1 MFSNKTIVK
10 LVSTG
15 GLILFASLAAA
26 QTYTSVPVKYEDGWW
41 LEFKDD
47 SRLSFKKNQG
57 KLVLEWKGPKHP
69 WLFTKSQ
76 SVRADNFAAL
86 KTTTFDGYSK
96 KKYVS
101 ILKSWQKRK
110 AIHDENE
117 ASRYA
122 KDKSEY
128 EEELEDAK
136 DKHEEDFLQWEK
148 DIEEYP
154 KKLSDWKKEKELF
167 YLDAMAEYNEKKAEF
182 DDCSFL
188 CGDEPRIPIEA
199 SYTEPKPKQKQKLK
213 PELKKPPAPAKPR
226 SFKEM
231 KPNINRDPAYQAAAL
246 ALRLSVKGCPSENF
260 RLETSPGKIHFVSS
274 RAEDIKGAS
283 PWSESAGLIRCSVLT
298 KTGRVLMKL
307 DIDKKRLVALS
318 LDAPKG
324 DLRLKRV
331 SSPALRK
338 FEKEFAKR
346 DMYLKKLDFRKERVE
361 ASYRNAAA
369 RTTIDI
375 VFEMSGKKKNFHKVS
390 STLPVYLYDTL
401 EKNVDRLVTRVNL
414 FQVRK
419 LGDKKM
425 LQLRRLYKHKAKG
438 NPKKWMTLAN
448 ITHVNVKGDINNLIK
463 LQTRTGGSVEK
474 LNIGSG
480 GFVTDFS
487 ALLYLAAW
495 HTVQKTQSLP
505 LTYFDDTRVFVM
517 ELNRLKQTRHHF
529 QGRQLAALDW
539 EVKNSDGGSFMH
551 LRVGLEDQIV
561 YKIEIPERKQIFDLR
576 SIGTQ
581 RIRKNQAWA
590 EQFQKKHQLIPVSG
604 F

>member
-1 MFSNKTIVK
+1 MFSNKTIVN

-41 LEFKDD
+41 LEFKDN

-57 KLVLEWKGPKHP
+57 KLVLQWKGAEHP
-69 WLFTKSQ
+69 WLSIKSQ

-86 KTTTFDGYSK
+86 KTTTFDRYSK
-96 KKYVS
+96 EKYAP

-122 KDKSEY
+122 KDKLEY
-128 EEELEDAK
+128 KDAK
-136 DKHEEDFLQWEK
+136 DKHEEDLLEWEK
-148 DIEEYP
+148 EKTHFDKEAKKNYHDEVDEY
-154 KKLSDWKKEKELF
+154 
-167 YLDAMAEYNEKKAEF
+167 EKKRVKYRKEQE
-182 DDCSFL
+182 DDCKII
-188 CGDEPRIPIEA
+188 CTDKPVM
-199 SYTEPKPKQKQKLK
+199 PKQAIYKEAK
-213 PELKKPPAPAKPR
+213 PEKPPAPDKPS
-226 SFKEM
+226 SFNEIEM
-231 KPNINRDPAYQAAAL
+231 KPKKNSDPAYQVAAL
-246 ALRLSVKGCPSENF
+246 ALRLSVTGCPSGNF

-274 RAEDIKGAS
+274 RSEEIRGGS
-283 PWSESAGLIRCSVLT
+283 PWSESAGLIRCSVSS
-298 KTGRVLMKL
+298 KSGRVLLMKL
-307 DIDKKRLVALS
+307 SIDQKRLVALS
-318 LDAPKG
+318 LYAPKA

-331 SSPALRK
+331 SSPVLRK
-338 FEKEFAKR
+338 FEKEYAKR

-361 ASYRNAAA
+361 ASYWNAAA

-375 VFEMSGKKKNFHKVS
+375 VFEMTGKKKNIQKVS
-390 STLPVYLYDTL
+390 STLPVYLYDTM
-401 EKNVDRLVTRVNL
+401 EKNLDRLVTRVNL

-438 NPKKWMTLAN
+438 DPKKWMALAK
-448 ITHVNVKGDINNLIK
+448 ITHVNVNGNINNLIK
-463 LQTRTGGSVEK
+463 LQTRTGASVEK
-474 LNIGSG
+474 LDIGSG

-495 HTVQKTQSLP
+495 HTKQKTQSLP

-517 ELNRLKQTRHHF
+517 ELNRLKKTSHHF
-529 QGRQLAALDW
+529 QGRQLATLDW
-539 EVKNSDGGSFMH
+539 EVKNSDGGSFMR
-551 LRVGLEDQIV
+551 LRVGLQDQIV

-576 SIGTQ
+576 GIGTQ

-590 EQFQKKHQLIPVSG
+590 EQSQKKHQLIPVSG

>member
-10 LVSTG
+10 LLCTG

-26 QTYTSVPVKYEDGWW
+26 QTYTSVPVKYEDGWR

-47 SRLSFKKNQG
+47 SRLNFKKTQG
-57 KLVLEWKGPKHP
+57 KLVLQWKGAKHP
-69 WLFTKSQ
+69 WLSIKSQ

-86 KTTTFDGYSK
+86 KTTTFDSYSK
-96 KKYVS
+96 EKYAP
-101 ILKSWQKRK
+101 ILKIWQKDK
-110 AIHDENE
+110 TIHDENE
-117 ASRYA
+117 ASRYS
-122 KDKSEY
+122 KDKSAY
-128 EEELEDAK
+128 EEELEDANK
-136 DKHEEDFLQWEK
+136 ELEEDLVAWSK
-148 DIEEYP
+148 G
-154 KKLSDWKKEKELF
+154 K
-167 YLDAMAEYNEKKAEF
+167 NEF
-182 DDCSFL
+182 DAEEMEKYKNEFAAYEEDKREFDKAKEEECEDWTFKSCPDKPESPNRASFN
-188 CGDEPRIPIEA
+188 D
-199 SYTEPKPKQKQKLK
+199 PKPK
-213 PELKKPPAPAKPR
+213 LKKPPAPAKPR
-226 SFKEM
+226 SFKE
-231 KPNINRDPAYQAAAL
+231 KPKINSDPAYQVMAL
-246 ALRLSVKGCPSENF
+246 ALRLSVTGCPSGNF

-274 RAEDIKGAS
+274 RAEDVKGAS
-283 PWSESAGLIRCSVLT
+283 TWSESAGLIRCSVSS

-307 DIDKKRLVALS
+307 SIDQKRLVALS
-318 LDAPKG
+318 FDAPKG

-361 ASYRNAAA
+361 ASYWNAAA

-495 HTVQKTQSLP
+495 HTKQKTQSLP

-529 QGRQLAALDW
+529 QGRQLATLDW
-539 EVKNSDGGSFMH
+539 EVKNSDGGSFMR
-551 LRVGLEDQIV
+551 LQVGLEDQIV

-581 RIRKNQAWA
+581 RIQKNQAWA
-590 EQFQKKHQLIPVSG
+590 EQFQKNHQLVPVSG

>member
-15 GLILFASLAAA
+15 GLILFTSLAAA
-26 QTYTSVPVKYEDGWW
+26 QTYTSVPVKYEDGWR

-47 SRLSFKKNQG
+47 SRLYFKKTQG
-57 KLVLEWKGPKHP
+57 KRVLQWKGAKHP
-69 WLFTKSQ
+69 WLSIKSQ
-76 SVRADNFAAL
+76 SVRADNFASL
-86 KTTTFDGYSK
+86 KTTTFDSYSK
-96 KKYVS
+96 EKYAP
-101 ILKSWQKRK
+101 ILKIWQKDK
-110 AIHDENE
+110 HIHDENE

-122 KDKSEY
+122 KDKSAY
-128 EEELEDAK
+128 EEKLEDAK
-136 DKHEEDFLQWEK
+136 NELEEDLVAWSKRKKEH
-148 DIEEYP
+148 DEEELGKYK
-154 KKLSDWKKEKELF
+154 KKLAEYEEDKREFEKAKKEECEDWMLKSCPDKPESPNR
-167 YLDAMAEYNEKKAEF
+167 A
-182 DDCSFL
+182 SFN
-188 CGDEPRIPIEA
+188 D
-199 SYTEPKPKQKQKLK
+199 PKPK
-213 PELKKPPAPAKPR
+213 LKKPPAPAKPR
-226 SFKEM
+226 SFKE
-231 KPNINRDPAYQAAAL
+231 KPKINSDPAYQVMAL
-246 ALRLSVKGCPSENF
+246 ALRLSVTGCPSGNF

-274 RAEDIKGAS
+274 RAEDIRGAS

-307 DIDKKRLVALS
+307 DIDQKRLVALS
-318 LDAPKG
+318 FDAPKV

-361 ASYRNAAA
+361 ASYWNAAA

-375 VFEMSGKKKNFHKVS
+375 VFEMSGKKKNIQKVS

-401 EKNVDRLVTRVNL
+401 EKNLDRLVTRVNL

-438 NPKKWMTLAN
+438 NPKKWMTLAK
-448 ITHVNVKGDINNLIK
+448 ITHVNVKGNINNLIK
-463 LQTRTGGSVEK
+463 LQTRTGASVKK
-474 LNIGSG
+474 LDIGSG

-495 HTVQKTQSLP
+495 HTKQKTQSLP

-529 QGRQLAALDW
+529 QGRQLATLDW
-539 EVKNSDGGSFMH
+539 EVKNSDGGSFMR
-551 LRVGLEDQIV
+551 LRVGLQDQIV

-581 RIRKNQAWA
+581 RIQKNQAWA

>member
-1 MFSNKTIVK
+1 MFSNKTIVN

-26 QTYTSVPVKYEDGWW
+26 QTYTSVPVKYEDGWR
-41 LEFKDD
+41 LEFKDN

-57 KLVLEWKGPKHP
+57 KLFLEWKGVKHP
-69 WLFTKSQ
+69 WLSIKSQ

-86 KTTTFDGYSK
+86 KTTTFDRYSK
-96 KKYVS
+96 EKYAP

-122 KDKSEY
+122 KDKLEY
-128 EEELEDAK
+128 KDAK
-136 DKHEEDFLQWEK
+136 DKHEEDLLEWEK
-148 DIEEYP
+148 EKTHFDKEAKKNYHDEVDEY
-154 KKLSDWKKEKELF
+154 
-167 YLDAMAEYNEKKAEF
+167 EKKRVKYRKEQE
-182 DDCSFL
+182 DDCTF
-188 CGDEPRIPIEA
+188 CMDRPVKPNQEIFG
-199 SYTEPKPKQKQKLK
+199 EPKPD
-213 PELKKPPAPAKPR
+213 KPPAPDKPS
-226 SFKEM
+226 SFNEIEM
-231 KPNINRDPAYQAAAL
+231 KPKKNSDPAYQVAAL
-246 ALRLSVKGCPSENF
+246 ALRLSVTGCPSGNF

-274 RAEDIKGAS
+274 RAEDIKGGS
-283 PWSESAGLIRCSVLT
+283 PWSESAGLIRCSVSS
-298 KTGRVLMKL
+298 KSGRVLMEL
-307 DIDKKRLVALS
+307 SIDQKRLVALS
-318 LDAPKG
+318 LYAPKA

-331 SSPALRK
+331 SSPVLRK
-338 FEKEFAKR
+338 FEKEYAKR

-361 ASYRNAAA
+361 ASYWNAAA

-375 VFEMSGKKKNFHKVS
+375 VFEMTGKKKNIQKVS
-390 STLPVYLYDTL
+390 STLPVYLYDTM
-401 EKNVDRLVTRVNL
+401 EKNLDRLVTRVNL

-438 NPKKWMTLAN
+438 DPKKWMALAK
-448 ITHVNVKGDINNLIK
+448 ITHVNVNGNINNLIK
-463 LQTRTGGSVEK
+463 LQTRTGASVEK
-474 LNIGSG
+474 LDIGSG

-495 HTVQKTQSLP
+495 HTKQKTQSLP

-517 ELNRLKQTRHHF
+517 ELNRLKKTSHHF
-529 QGRQLAALDW
+529 QGRQLATLDW
-539 EVKNSDGGSFMH
+539 EVKNSDGGSFMR
-551 LRVGLEDQIV
+551 LRVGLQDQIV

-576 SIGTQ
+576 GIGTQ

-590 EQFQKKHQLIPVSG
+590 EQSQKKHQLIPVSG

>member
-1 MFSNKTIVK
+1 MFSKKTIVK

-47 SRLSFKKNQG
+47 SRLYFKKTQG
-57 KLVLEWKGPKHP
+57 KLALQWKGTKHP
-69 WLFTKSQ
+69 WLSIKSQ
-76 SVRADNFAAL
+76 SVRADNFASL
-86 KTTTFDGYSK
+86 KTTTFDSYSK
-96 KKYVS
+96 EKYAP

-110 AIHDENE
+110 AIHDDDEK
-117 ASRYA
+117 SRYA
-122 KDKSEY
+122 KDKAAY

-136 DKHEEDFLQWEK
+136 NELEEYLVAWSKWKNEFVAEEMEKYKNKFAAYEEDK
-148 DIEEYP
+148 R
-154 KKLSDWKKEKELF
+154 
-167 YLDAMAEYNEKKAEF
+167 EF
-182 DDCSFL
+182 DKAKEEECEDWTFKSCPDKPKSPNRASFN
-188 CGDEPRIPIEA
+188 D
-199 SYTEPKPKQKQKLK
+199 PKPK
-213 PELKKPPAPAKPR
+213 LKKPPVPAKPR
-226 SFKEM
+226 SFKEKP
-231 KPNINRDPAYQAAAL
+231 KPNKDPAYQVTAL
-246 ALRLSVKGCPSENF
+246 ALRLSVTGCPSGNF

-283 PWSESAGLIRCSVLT
+283 PWSESAGLIRCSVSS

-307 DIDKKRLVALS
+307 SIDQKRLVALS
-318 LDAPKG
+318 LDEPKG

-331 SSPALRK
+331 SSPALRE

-361 ASYRNAAA
+361 ASYWNAAA

-375 VFEMSGKKKNFHKVS
+375 VFEMSGKKKNIHKVS
-390 STLPVYLYDTL
+390 TTLPVYLYDTL
-401 EKNVDRLVTRVNL
+401 EKNLDRLVTRVNL

-425 LQLRRLYKHKAKG
+425 LQLRKLYKHKAKG
-438 NPKKWMTLAN
+438 DPKKWMTLAK
-448 ITHVNVKGDINNLIK
+448 ITHVNVKGNINNLIK
-463 LQTRTGGSVEK
+463 LQTRTGASVEK
-474 LNIGSG
+474 LDIGSG

-495 HTVQKTQSLP
+495 HTKQKTQSLP

-517 ELNRLKQTRHHF
+517 ELNRLKKTRHHF
-529 QGRQLAALDW
+529 QERELATLDW
-539 EVKNSDGGSFMH
+539 EVKNSDGGSFMR
-551 LRVGLEDQIV
+551 LLVGLQDQIV

-590 EQFQKKHQLIPVSG
+590 KQFQKKHQLVPVSG

>member
-1 MFSNKTIVK
+1 MFSNKTIVN

-26 QTYTSVPVKYEDGWW
+26 QTYTSVPVKYEDGWR

-57 KLVLEWKGPKHP
+57 KLVLEWKGVKHP
-69 WLFTKSQ
+69 WLSIKSQ
-76 SVRADNFAAL
+76 SVRADNFAAQ
-86 KTTTFDGYSK
+86 KTTIFDDYSK
-96 KKYVS
+96 EKYVP

-122 KDKSEY
+122 KDKLEY
-128 EEELEDAK
+128 KDAK
-136 DKHEEDFLQWEK
+136 DKHEEDLLEWEK
-148 DIEEYP
+148 EKTHFDKEA
-154 KKLSDWKKEKELF
+154 KKNYHDER
-167 YLDAMAEYNEKKAEF
+167 AEYNKKAKEYNEEQEEGCIF
-182 DDCSFL
+182 CMDRPVKPNREIY
-188 CGDEPRIPIEA
+188 G
-199 SYTEPKPKQKQKLK
+199 EPKPD
-213 PELKKPPAPAKPR
+213 KPPAPAKPS
-226 SFKEM
+226 SFNEIEM
-231 KPNINRDPAYQAAAL
+231 KPKKNSDPAYQVAAL
-246 ALRLSVKGCPSENF
+246 ALRLSVTGCPSGNF

-274 RAEDIKGAS
+274 RAEDIKGGS
-283 PWSESAGLIRCSVLT
+283 PWSESAGLIRCSVSS
-298 KTGRVLMKL
+298 KSGRVLMKL
-307 DIDKKRLVALS
+307 SIDQKRLVALS
-318 LDAPKG
+318 LDAPKA

-331 SSPALRK
+331 SSPVLRK

-361 ASYRNAAA
+361 ASYWNAAA

-375 VFEMSGKKKNFHKVS
+375 VFEMTGKKKNIQKVS
-390 STLPVYLYDTL
+390 STLPVYLYDTM
-401 EKNVDRLVTRVNL
+401 EKNLDRLVTRVNL

-438 NPKKWMTLAN
+438 NPKKWMALAK
-448 ITHVNVKGDINNLIK
+448 ITHVNVKGNINNLIK
-463 LQTRTGGSVEK
+463 LQTRTGASVEK
-474 LNIGSG
+474 LDIGSG

-495 HTVQKTQSLP
+495 HTKQKTQSLP

-517 ELNRLKQTRHHF
+517 ELNRLKKTSHHF

-539 EVKNSDGGSFMH
+539 EVKNSDGGSFMR
-551 LRVGLEDQIV
+551 LRVGLQDQIV

-576 SIGTQ
+576 GIGTQ

-590 EQFQKKHQLIPVSG
+590 EQSQKKHQLIPVSG

>member
-26 QTYTSVPVKYEDGWW
+26 KTYTSVPVKYEDGWW

-57 KLVLEWKGPKHP
+57 KLALQWKGTKHP
-69 WLFTKSQ
+69 WLSIKSQ
-76 SVRADNFAAL
+76 SVRADNFASL
-86 KTTTFDGYSK
+86 KTTTFDSYSK
-96 KKYVS
+96 EKYAP
-101 ILKSWQKRK
+101 ILKDWQERK
-110 AIHDENE
+110 AKHDKNE

-122 KDKSEY
+122 KDQSAY

-136 DKHEEDFLQWEK
+136 DKHEEDIFQWEK
-148 DIEEYP
+148 DMEEYMVEEYP
-154 KKLSDWKKEKELF
+154 NAMTEYKK
-167 YLDAMAEYNEKKAEF
+167 KKAEF
-182 DDCSFL
+182 DDCKNL
-188 CGDEPRIPIEA
+188 CGDEPEIPTQKA
-199 SYTEPKPKQKQKLK
+199 KPK
-213 PELKKPPAPAKPR
+213 LKKPPVPAKPR
-226 SFKEM
+226 SFKE
-231 KPNINRDPAYQAAAL
+231 KPKINSDPAYQVTAL
-246 ALRLSVKGCPSENF
+246 ALRLSVTGCPSGNF

-283 PWSESAGLIRCSVLT
+283 PWSESAGLIRCSVSS

-307 DIDKKRLVALS
+307 SIDQKRLVALS
-318 LDAPKG
+318 LDAPKA

-361 ASYRNAAA
+361 ASYWNAAA

-375 VFEMSGKKKNFHKVS
+375 VFEMSGKKKNIQKVS
-390 STLPVYLYDTL
+390 TTLPVYLYDTL
-401 EKNVDRLVTRVNL
+401 EKNLDRLVTRVNL

-438 NPKKWMTLAN
+438 DPKKWMTLAK
-448 ITHVNVKGDINNLIK
+448 ITHVNVKGNINNLIK
-463 LQTRTGGSVEK
+463 LQTRTGASVEK
-474 LNIGSG
+474 LDIGSG

-495 HTVQKTQSLP
+495 HTKQKTQSLP

-529 QGRQLAALDW
+529 QGRQLATLDW
-539 EVKNSDGGSFMH
+539 EVKNSDGGSFMR
-551 LRVGLEDQIV
+551 LRVGLQDQIV

-576 SIGTQ
+576 SISTQ
-581 RIRKNQAWA
+581 SIQKNQAWA
-590 EQFQKKHQLIPVSG
+590 EQSQKKRELVPVSG

>member
-1 MFSNKTIVK
+1 MFSNKTIVN

-41 LEFKDD
+41 LEFKDN

-57 KLVLEWKGPKHP
+57 KLFLEWKGVKHP
-69 WLFTKSQ
+69 WLSIKSQ

-86 KTTTFDGYSK
+86 KTTTFDRYSK
-96 KKYVS
+96 EKYAPN
-101 ILKSWQKRK
+101 LKSWQKRK

-122 KDKSEY
+122 KDKLEY
-128 EEELEDAK
+128 KDAK
-136 DKHEEDFLQWEK
+136 DKHEEDLLEWEK
-148 DIEEYP
+148 EKTHFDKEAKKNYHDEVDEY
-154 KKLSDWKKEKELF
+154 
-167 YLDAMAEYNEKKAEF
+167 EKKRVKYRKEQE
-182 DDCSFL
+182 DDCTF
-188 CGDEPRIPIEA
+188 CMDRPVKPNQEIFG
-199 SYTEPKPKQKQKLK
+199 EPKPDK
-213 PELKKPPAPAKPR
+213 PTAPDKPS
-226 SFKEM
+226 SFNEIEM
-231 KPNINRDPAYQAAAL
+231 KPKKNSDPAYQVAAL
-246 ALRLSVKGCPSENF
+246 ALRLSVTGCPSGNF

-274 RAEDIKGAS
+274 RSEEIRGGS
-283 PWSESAGLIRCSVLT
+283 PWSESAGLIRCSVSS
-298 KTGRVLMKL
+298 KSGRVLMKL
-307 DIDKKRLVALS
+307 SIDQKRLVALS
-318 LDAPKG
+318 LDAPKA

-331 SSPALRK
+331 SSPVLRK
-338 FEKEFAKR
+338 FEKEYAKR

-361 ASYRNAAA
+361 ASYWNAAA

-375 VFEMSGKKKNFHKVS
+375 VFEMTGKKKNIQKVS
-390 STLPVYLYDTL
+390 STLPVYLYDTM
-401 EKNVDRLVTRVNL
+401 EKNLDRLVTRVNL

-438 NPKKWMTLAN
+438 DPKKWMALAK
-448 ITHVNVKGDINNLIK
+448 ITHVNVNGNINNLIK
-463 LQTRTGGSVEK
+463 LQTRTGASVEK
-474 LNIGSG
+474 LDIGSG

-495 HTVQKTQSLP
+495 HTKQKTQSLP

-517 ELNRLKQTRHHF
+517 ELNRLKKTSHHF
-529 QGRQLAALDW
+529 QGRQLATLDW
-539 EVKNSDGGSFMH
+539 EVKNSDGGSFMR
-551 LRVGLEDQIV
+551 LRVGLQDQIV

-576 SIGTQ
+576 GIGTQ

-590 EQFQKKHQLIPVSG
+590 EQSQKKHQLIPVSG

>member
-57 KLVLEWKGPKHP
+57 KLALQWKGTKHP
-69 WLFTKSQ
+69 WLSIKSQ
-76 SVRADNFAAL
+76 SVRADNFASL
-86 KTTTFDGYSK
+86 KTTTFDSYSK
-96 KKYVS
+96 EKYAP

-110 AIHDENE
+110 AIHDDDEK
-117 ASRYA
+117 SRYA
-122 KDKSEY
+122 KDKAAY
-128 EEELEDAK
+128 EEELEDANN
-136 DKHEEDFLQWEK
+136 EL
-148 DIEEYP
+148 EEYLVAWSKRKNEFFAEEMEKYNDE
-154 KKLSDWKKEKELF
+154 KKDFDLELANYKKEKEQGCDP
-167 YLDAMAEYNEKKAEF
+167 DAVVLNKCPDKPESPNRA
-182 DDCSFL
+182 SFN
-188 CGDEPRIPIEA
+188 D
-199 SYTEPKPKQKQKLK
+199 PKPK
-213 PELKKPPAPAKPR
+213 LKKPPVPAKPR
-226 SFKEM
+226 SFKEKP
-231 KPNINRDPAYQAAAL
+231 KPNKDPAYQVTAL
-246 ALRLSVKGCPSENF
+246 ALRLSVTGCPSGNF

-283 PWSESAGLIRCSVLT
+283 PWSESAGLIRCSVSS

-307 DIDKKRLVALS
+307 DIDQKRLVALS

-361 ASYRNAAA
+361 ASYWNAAA

-375 VFEMSGKKKNFHKVS
+375 VFEMSGKKKNIQKVS
-390 STLPVYLYDTL
+390 TTLPVYLYDTL
-401 EKNVDRLVTRVNL
+401 EKNLDRLVTRVNL

-438 NPKKWMTLAN
+438 DPKKWMTLAK
-448 ITHVNVKGDINNLIK
+448 ITHVNVKGNINNLIK
-463 LQTRTGGSVEK
+463 LQTRTGASVEK
-474 LNIGSG
+474 LDIGSG

-495 HTVQKTQSLP
+495 HTKQKTQSLP

-517 ELNRLKQTRHHF
+517 ELNRLKKTSHHF
-529 QGRQLAALDW
+529 QGRQLATLDW
-539 EVKNSDGGSFMH
+539 EVKNSDGGSFMR
-551 LRVGLEDQIV
+551 LLVGLQDQIV

-590 EQFQKKHQLIPVSG
+590 EQFQKKHQLVPVSG

>member
-47 SRLSFKKNQG
+47 SRLSFKKTQG
-57 KLVLEWKGPKHP
+57 KLALQWKGVKHP
-69 WLFTKSQ
+69 WLSTESQ
-76 SVRADNFAAL
+76 SVRADFAAL
-86 KTTTFDGYSK
+86 KTTTFDSYSNE
-96 KKYVS
+96 KYAP

-110 AIHDENE
+110 AKHDENE

-128 EEELEDAK
+128 EEELEDANNELEEDRVAWIK
-136 DKHEEDFLQWEK
+136 RKKEHEEEESEK
-148 DIEEYP
+148 Y
-154 KKLSDWKKEKELF
+154 KQKL
-167 YLDAMAEYNEKKAEF
+167 AEYEEDKREF
-182 DDCSFL
+182 DKAKEEGCDPDAVAFNKCPDKPESPNRATFN
-188 CGDEPRIPIEA
+188 D
-199 SYTEPKPKQKQKLK
+199 PKPK
-213 PELKKPPAPAKPR
+213 LKKPPVPAKPR
-226 SFKEM
+226 SFKE
-231 KPNINRDPAYQAAAL
+231 KPEINKNPAYQVTAL
-246 ALRLSVKGCPSENF
+246 ALRLSVAGCPSGNF

-274 RAEDIKGAS
+274 RAEDIRGAS
-283 PWSESAGLIRCSVLT
+283 PWSESVGLIRCSVLT

-307 DIDKKRLVALS
+307 SIDQKRLVALS
-318 LDAPKG
+318 LDAPKA

-331 SSPALRK
+331 SSPALRR

-361 ASYRNAAA
+361 ASYWNAAA

-375 VFEMSGKKKNFHKVS
+375 VFEMSGKKKNIQKVS
-390 STLPVYLYDTL
+390 TTLPVYLYDTL
-401 EKNVDRLVTRVNL
+401 EKNLDRLVTRVNL

-438 NPKKWMTLAN
+438 DPKKWMTLAK
-448 ITHVNVKGDINNLIK
+448 ITHVNVKGNINNLIK
-463 LQTRTGGSVEK
+463 LQTRTGASVEK
-474 LNIGSG
+474 LEIGSG

-495 HTVQKTQSLP
+495 HTKQKTQSLP

-529 QGRQLAALDW
+529 QGRQLATLDW
-539 EVKNSDGGSFMH
+539 EVKNSDGGSFMR

-581 RIRKNQAWA
+581 RIQKNQAWA
-590 EQFQKKHQLIPVSG
+590 EQFQKKHKLIPVSG

>member
-1 MFSNKTIVK
+1 MFSNKTIVN

-15 GLILFASLAAA
+15 GLILFASFAAA

-41 LEFKDD
+41 LEFKDN

-57 KLVLEWKGPKHP
+57 KLVLEWKGVKHP
-69 WLFTKSQ
+69 WLSIKSQ
-76 SVRADNFAAL
+76 SVRADNFAAQ
-86 KTTTFDGYSK
+86 KTTIFDDYSK
-96 KKYVS
+96 EKYVP

-122 KDKSEY
+122 KDKLEY
-128 EEELEDAK
+128 KDAK
-136 DKHEEDFLQWEK
+136 DKHEEDLLEWEK
-148 DIEEYP
+148 EKTHFDKEA
-154 KKLSDWKKEKELF
+154 KKNYHDER
-167 YLDAMAEYNEKKAEF
+167 AEYNKKAKEYNEEQEEGCIF
-182 DDCSFL
+182 CMDRPVKPNREIY
-188 CGDEPRIPIEA
+188 G
-199 SYTEPKPKQKQKLK
+199 EPKPD
-213 PELKKPPAPAKPR
+213 KPPAPAKPS
-226 SFKEM
+226 SFNEIEM
-231 KPNINRDPAYQAAAL
+231 KPKKNSDPAYQVAAL
-246 ALRLSVKGCPSENF
+246 ALRLSVTGCPSGNF

-274 RAEDIKGAS
+274 RAEDIKGGS
-283 PWSESAGLIRCSVLT
+283 PWSESAGLIRCSVSS
-298 KTGRVLMKL
+298 KSGRVLMKL
-307 DIDKKRLVALS
+307 SIDQKRLVALS
-318 LDAPKG
+318 LDAPKA

-331 SSPALRK
+331 SSPVLRK
-338 FEKEFAKR
+338 FEKEYAKR

-361 ASYRNAAA
+361 ASYWNAAA

-375 VFEMSGKKKNFHKVS
+375 VFEMTGKKKNIQKVS
-390 STLPVYLYDTL
+390 STLPVYLYDTM
-401 EKNVDRLVTRVNL
+401 EKNLDRLVTRVNL

-438 NPKKWMTLAN
+438 NPKKWMALAK
-448 ITHVNVKGDINNLIK
+448 ITHVNVKGNINNLIK
-463 LQTRTGGSVEK
+463 LQTRTGASVEK
-474 LNIGSG
+474 LDIGSG

-495 HTVQKTQSLP
+495 HTKQKTQSLP

-517 ELNRLKQTRHHF
+517 ELNRLKKTSHHF

-539 EVKNSDGGSFMH
+539 EVKNSDGGSFMR
-551 LRVGLEDQIV
+551 LRVGLQDQIV

-576 SIGTQ
+576 GIGTQ

-590 EQFQKKHQLIPVSG
+590 EQSQKKHQLIPVSG

>member
-1 MFSNKTIVK
+1 MFSKKTIVK

-57 KLVLEWKGPKHP
+57 KLALQWKGVKHP
-69 WLFTKSQ
+69 WLSIKSQ

-86 KTTTFDGYSK
+86 KTTTFDRYSK
-96 KKYVS
+96 KKYAP

-110 AIHDENE
+110 AKHDKNE
-117 ASRYA
+117 KKRYA

-128 EEELEDAK
+128 EDAK
-136 DKHEEDFLQWEK
+136 VKHDEDLLKWEK
-148 DIEEYP
+148 G
-154 KKLSDWKKEKELF
+154 KELF
-167 YLDAMAEYNEKKAEF
+167 DKKAEENLRDELAEYKKEREKYRKEQE
-182 DDCSFL
+182 DDCKIL
-188 CGDEPRIPIEA
+188 CMDKPVM
-199 SYTEPKPKQKQKLK
+199 PKQAIYKEAK
-213 PELKKPPAPAKPR
+213 PEKPPAPAKPR
-226 SFKEM
+226 SFKE
-231 KPNINRDPAYQAAAL
+231 KPKINSDPAYQVMAL
-246 ALRLSVKGCPSENF
+246 ALRLSVTGCPSGNF
-260 RLETSPGKIHFVSS
+260 RLETSPGKIHFVRSS
-274 RAEDIKGAS
+274 AEEIRGAS
-283 PWSESAGLIRCSVLT
+283 PWSESADLTRCSVLT
-298 KTGRVLMKL
+298 KTGRALMNVI
-307 DIDKKRLVALS
+307 IDQKRLVALS
-318 LDAPKG
+318 LDAPKA

-361 ASYRNAAA
+361 ASYWNAAA
-369 RTTIDI
+369 RTAMDVVYET
-375 VFEMSGKKKNFHKVS
+375 KKKIRKVS
-390 STLPVYLYDTL
+390 TTLPVYLYDPL
-401 EKNVDRLVTRVNL
+401 EENQDRLVTRVNL

-425 LQLRRLYKHKAKG
+425 LQLRRLYKHKVKG
-438 NPKKWMTLAN
+438 DPKKWMVKADVSHA
-448 ITHVNVKGDINNLIK
+448 IVNGQVNNVIK
-463 LQTRTGGSVEK
+463 LQTRTGASVEK
-474 LNIGSG
+474 VDIGSG

-487 ALLYLAAW
+487 ALLYLASW
-495 HTVQKTQSLP
+495 HTAQKTQSLP
-505 LTYFDDTRVFVM
+505 LTYFDDTLVFVM

-529 QGRQLAALDW
+529 QGRRLAAQDW
-539 EVKNSDGGSFMH
+539 EVKSSTGGSFMR

-581 RIRKNQAWA
+581 RIRKNQTWA
-590 EQFQKKHQLIPVSG
+590 EQYQKKYQLVPVSG

>member
-1 MFSNKTIVK
+1 MFSNKTIVN

-41 LEFKDD
+41 LEFKDN

-57 KLVLEWKGPKHP
+57 KLFLEWKGVKHP
-69 WLFTKSQ
+69 WLSIKSQ
-76 SVRADNFAAL
+76 SVRADNFAAQ
-86 KTTTFDGYSK
+86 KTTIFDGYSK
-96 KKYVS
+96 EKYVP

-122 KDKSEY
+122 KDKLEY
-128 EEELEDAK
+128 KDAK
-136 DKHEEDFLQWEK
+136 DKHEEDLLEWEK
-148 DIEEYP
+148 EKTHFDKEAKKNYHDEVDEY
-154 KKLSDWKKEKELF
+154 
-167 YLDAMAEYNEKKAEF
+167 EKKRVKYRKEQE
-182 DDCSFL
+182 DDCTF
-188 CGDEPRIPIEA
+188 CMDRPVKPNQEIFG
-199 SYTEPKPKQKQKLK
+199 EPKPD
-213 PELKKPPAPAKPR
+213 KPPAPDKPS
-226 SFKEM
+226 SFNEIEM
-231 KPNINRDPAYQAAAL
+231 KPKKNSDPAYQVAAL
-246 ALRLSVKGCPSENF
+246 ALRLSVTGCPSGNF

-274 RAEDIKGAS
+274 RSEEIRGGS
-283 PWSESAGLIRCSVLT
+283 PWSESAGLIRCSVSS
-298 KTGRVLMKL
+298 KSGRVLMEL
-307 DIDKKRLVALS
+307 SIDQKRLVALS
-318 LDAPKG
+318 LYAPKA

-331 SSPALRK
+331 SSPVLRK
-338 FEKEFAKR
+338 FEKEYAKR

-361 ASYRNAAA
+361 ASYWNAAA

-375 VFEMSGKKKNFHKVS
+375 VFEMTGKKKNIQKVS
-390 STLPVYLYDTL
+390 STLPVYLYDTM
-401 EKNVDRLVTRVNL
+401 EKNLDRLVTRVNL

-438 NPKKWMTLAN
+438 DPKKWMALAK
-448 ITHVNVKGDINNLIK
+448 ITHVNVNGNINNLIK
-463 LQTRTGGSVEK
+463 LQTRTGASVEK
-474 LNIGSG
+474 LDIGSG

-495 HTVQKTQSLP
+495 HTKQKTQSLP

-517 ELNRLKQTRHHF
+517 ELNRLKKTSHHF
-529 QGRQLAALDW
+529 QGRQLATLDW
-539 EVKNSDGGSFMH
+539 EVKNSDGGSFMR
-551 LRVGLEDQIV
+551 LRVGLQDQIV

-576 SIGTQ
+576 GIGTQ

-590 EQFQKKHQLIPVSG
+590 EQSQKKHQLVPVSG

>member
-1 MFSNKTIVK
+1 MFSNKTIVN

-41 LEFKDD
+41 LEFKDN

-57 KLVLEWKGPKHP
+57 KLFLEWKGVKHP
-69 WLFTKSQ
+69 WLSIKSQ

-86 KTTTFDGYSK
+86 KTTTFDRYSK
-96 KKYVS
+96 EKYAP

-122 KDKSEY
+122 KDKLEY
-128 EEELEDAK
+128 KDAK
-136 DKHEEDFLQWEK
+136 DKHEEDLLEWEK
-148 DIEEYP
+148 EKTHFDKEAKKNYHDEVDEY
-154 KKLSDWKKEKELF
+154 
-167 YLDAMAEYNEKKAEF
+167 EKKRVKYRKEQE
-182 DDCSFL
+182 DDCTF
-188 CGDEPRIPIEA
+188 CMDRPVKPNQEIFG
-199 SYTEPKPKQKQKLK
+199 EPKPDK
-213 PELKKPPAPAKPR
+213 PTAPDKPS
-226 SFKEM
+226 SFNEIEM
-231 KPNINRDPAYQAAAL
+231 KPKKNSDPAYQVAAL
-246 ALRLSVKGCPSENF
+246 ALRLSVTGCPSGNF

-274 RAEDIKGAS
+274 RSEEIRGGS
-283 PWSESAGLIRCSVLT
+283 PWSESAGLIRCSVSS
-298 KTGRVLMKL
+298 KSGRVLLMKL
-307 DIDKKRLVALS
+307 SIDQKRLVALS
-318 LDAPKG
+318 LYAPKA

-331 SSPALRK
+331 SSPVLRK
-338 FEKEFAKR
+338 FEKEYAKR

-361 ASYRNAAA
+361 ASYWNAAA

-375 VFEMSGKKKNFHKVS
+375 VFEMTGKKKNIQKVS
-390 STLPVYLYDTL
+390 STLPVYLYDTM
-401 EKNVDRLVTRVNL
+401 EKNLDRLVTRVNL

-438 NPKKWMTLAN
+438 DPKKWMALAK
-448 ITHVNVKGDINNLIK
+448 ITHVNVNGNINNLIK
-463 LQTRTGGSVEK
+463 LQTRTGASVEK
-474 LNIGSG
+474 LDIGSG

-495 HTVQKTQSLP
+495 HTKQKTQSLP

-517 ELNRLKQTRHHF
+517 ELNRLKKTSHHF
-529 QGRQLAALDW
+529 QGRQLATLDW
-539 EVKNSDGGSFMH
+539 EVKNSDGGSFMR
-551 LRVGLEDQIV
+551 LRVGLQDQIV

-576 SIGTQ
+576 GIGTQ

-590 EQFQKKHQLIPVSG
+590 EQSQKKHQLVPVSG

>member
-26 QTYTSVPVKYEDGWW
+26 KTYTSVPVKYEDGWW

-188 CGDEPRIPIEA
+188 CGDEPRIPTEA
-199 SYTEPKPKQKQKLK
+199 SYTEPKPKQTQKLK

-274 RAEDIKGAS
+274 RAEDIRGAS
-283 PWSESAGLIRCSVLT
+283 PWSESAGLIRCSVS
-298 KTGRVLMKL
+298 KTGRVMMKL
-307 DIDKKRLVALS
+307 SIDQKRLVALS
-318 LDAPKG
+318 LDAPKV

-331 SSPALRK
+331 SSPALRN

-361 ASYRNAAA
+361 ASYWNAATRNAMDVVYE
-369 RTTIDI
+369 T
-375 VFEMSGKKKNFHKVS
+375 KKNIQKVS
-390 STLPVYLYDTL
+390 TTLPVYLYDPL
-401 EKNVDRLVTRVNL
+401 EKNLDRLVTRVNL

-425 LQLRRLYKHKAKG
+425 LQLRRLYKYKAKG
-438 NPKKWMTLAN
+438 DPKKWMVLAK
-448 ITHVNVKGDINNLIK
+448 ITHANVKGNINNLIK
-463 LQTRTGGSVEK
+463 LQTRTGASKEK
-474 LNIGSG
+474 LEIGSG

-487 ALLYLAAW
+487 ALLFLAAW
-495 HTVQKTQSLP
+495 HTAKKTPSLP
-505 LTYFDDTRVFVM
+505 LTYFDDSRVFVM
-517 ELNRLKQTRHHF
+517 ELNRLEQTIHHF

-539 EVKNSDGGSFMH
+539 EVRNSDGGSFMR
-551 LRVGLEDQIV
+551 LRVGLQDQIV
-561 YKIEIPERKQIFDLR
+561 YKIEMPERKQSFDLR

-590 EQFQKKHQLIPVSG
+590 EKFQKKHQLVPVSG

>member
-1 MFSNKTIVK
+1 MFSNKTIVN

-41 LEFKDD
+41 LEFKDN

-57 KLVLEWKGPKHP
+57 KLFLEWKGVKHP
-69 WLFTKSQ
+69 WLSIKSQ

-86 KTTTFDGYSK
+86 KTTTFDRYSK
-96 KKYVS
+96 EKYAPN
-101 ILKSWQKRK
+101 LKSWQKRK

-122 KDKSEY
+122 KDKLEY
-128 EEELEDAK
+128 KDAK
-136 DKHEEDFLQWEK
+136 DKHEEDLLEWEK
-148 DIEEYP
+148 EKTHFDKEAKKNYHDEVDEY
-154 KKLSDWKKEKELF
+154 
-167 YLDAMAEYNEKKAEF
+167 EKKRVKYRKEQE
-182 DDCSFL
+182 DDCTF
-188 CGDEPRIPIEA
+188 CMDRPVKPNQEIFG
-199 SYTEPKPKQKQKLK
+199 EPKPD
-213 PELKKPPAPAKPR
+213 KPPAPDKPS
-226 SFKEM
+226 SFNEIEM
-231 KPNINRDPAYQAAAL
+231 KPKKNSDPAYQVAAL
-246 ALRLSVKGCPSENF
+246 ALRLSVTGCPSGNF

-274 RAEDIKGAS
+274 RSEEIRGGS
-283 PWSESAGLIRCSVLT
+283 PWSESAGLIRCSVSS
-298 KTGRVLMKL
+298 KSGRVLMKL
-307 DIDKKRLVALS
+307 SIDQKRLVALS
-318 LDAPKG
+318 LDAPKA

-331 SSPALRK
+331 SSPVLRK
-338 FEKEFAKR
+338 FEKEYAKR

-361 ASYRNAAA
+361 ASYWNAAA

-375 VFEMSGKKKNFHKVS
+375 VFEMTGKKKNIQKVS
-390 STLPVYLYDTL
+390 STLPVYLYDTM
-401 EKNVDRLVTRVNL
+401 EKNLDRLVTRVNL

-438 NPKKWMTLAN
+438 DPKKWMALAK
-448 ITHVNVKGDINNLIK
+448 ITHVNVNGNINNLIK
-463 LQTRTGGSVEK
+463 LQTRTGASVEK
-474 LNIGSG
+474 LDIGSG

-495 HTVQKTQSLP
+495 HTKQKTQSLP

-517 ELNRLKQTRHHF
+517 ELNRLKKTSHHF
-529 QGRQLAALDW
+529 QGRQLATLDW
-539 EVKNSDGGSFMH
+539 EVKNSDGGSFMR
-551 LRVGLEDQIV
+551 LRVGLQDQIV

-576 SIGTQ
+576 GIGTQ

-590 EQFQKKHQLIPVSG
+590 EQSQKKHQLVPVSG

>member
-1 MFSNKTIVK
+1 MFSNKTIVN

-41 LEFKDD
+41 LEFKDN

-57 KLVLEWKGPKHP
+57 KLFLEWKGVKHP
-69 WLFTKSQ
+69 WLSIKSQ

-86 KTTTFDGYSK
+86 KTTTFDRYSK
-96 KKYVS
+96 EKYAPN
-101 ILKSWQKRK
+101 LKSWQKRK

-122 KDKSEY
+122 KDKLEY
-128 EEELEDAK
+128 KDAK
-136 DKHEEDFLQWEK
+136 DKHEEDLLEWEK
-148 DIEEYP
+148 EKTHFDKEAKKNYHDEVDEY
-154 KKLSDWKKEKELF
+154 
-167 YLDAMAEYNEKKAEF
+167 EKKRVKYRKEQE
-182 DDCSFL
+182 DDCTF
-188 CGDEPRIPIEA
+188 CMDRPVKPNQEIFG
-199 SYTEPKPKQKQKLK
+199 EPKPDK
-213 PELKKPPAPAKPR
+213 PTAPAKPS
-226 SFKEM
+226 SFNEIEM
-231 KPNINRDPAYQAAAL
+231 KPKKNSDPAYQVAAL
-246 ALRLSVKGCPSENF
+246 ALRLSVTGCPSGNF

-274 RAEDIKGAS
+274 RSEEIRGGS
-283 PWSESAGLIRCSVLT
+283 PWSESAGLIRCSVSS
-298 KTGRVLMKL
+298 KSGRVLMKL
-307 DIDKKRLVALS
+307 SIDQKRLVALS
-318 LDAPKG
+318 LDAPKA

-331 SSPALRK
+331 SSPVLRK
-338 FEKEFAKR
+338 FEKEYAKR

-361 ASYRNAAA
+361 ASYWNAAA

-375 VFEMSGKKKNFHKVS
+375 VFEMTGKKKNIQKVS
-390 STLPVYLYDTL
+390 STLPVYLYDTM
-401 EKNVDRLVTRVNL
+401 EKNLDRLVTRVNL

-438 NPKKWMTLAN
+438 DPKKWMALAK
-448 ITHVNVKGDINNLIK
+448 ITHVNVNGNINNLIK
-463 LQTRTGGSVEK
+463 LQTRTGASVEK
-474 LNIGSG
+474 LDIGSG

-495 HTVQKTQSLP
+495 HTKQKTQSLP

-517 ELNRLKQTRHHF
+517 ELNRLKKTSHHF
-529 QGRQLAALDW
+529 QGRQLATLDW
-539 EVKNSDGGSFMH
+539 EVKNSDGGSFMR
-551 LRVGLEDQIV
+551 LRVGLQDQIV

>member
-1 MFSNKTIVK
+1 MFSKITMLK
-10 LVSTG
+10 LVAMG
-15 GLILFASLAAA
+15 GLILLASFAGA

-57 KLVLEWKGPKHP
+57 KLALHWKGTKHP
-69 WLFTKSQ
+69 WLSIKSQ
-76 SVRADNFAAL
+76 SVRADNFASL
-86 KTTTFDGYSK
+86 KTTTFDSYSK
-96 KKYVS
+96 EKYAP

-110 AIHDENE
+110 AIHDDDEK
-117 ASRYA
+117 SRYA
-122 KDKSEY
+122 KDKAAY

-136 DKHEEDFLQWEK
+136 NELEEYLVAWSKFKNEFVAEEMEKYKNKFAAYEEDK
-148 DIEEYP
+148 R
-154 KKLSDWKKEKELF
+154 
-167 YLDAMAEYNEKKAEF
+167 EF
-182 DDCSFL
+182 DKAKEEECEDWTFKSCPDKPKSPNRASFN
-188 CGDEPRIPIEA
+188 D
-199 SYTEPKPKQKQKLK
+199 PKPK
-213 PELKKPPAPAKPR
+213 LKKPPVPAKPR
-226 SFKEM
+226 SFKE
-231 KPNINRDPAYQAAAL
+231 KPKENKNPAYQVTAL
-246 ALRLSVKGCPSENF
+246 ALGLSVTGCPSGNF

-283 PWSESAGLIRCSVLT
+283 PWSESAGLIRCSVSS

-307 DIDKKRLVALS
+307 DIDQKRLVALS
-318 LDAPKG
+318 FDAPKG

-331 SSPALRK
+331 SSPALRE

-361 ASYRNAAA
+361 ASYSNAAA

-375 VFEMSGKKKNFHKVS
+375 VFEMSGKKKNIHKVS
-390 STLPVYLYDTL
+390 TTLPVYLYDTL
-401 EKNVDRLVTRVNL
+401 EKNLDRLVTRVNL

-438 NPKKWMTLAN
+438 DPKKWMTLAK
-448 ITHVNVKGDINNLIK
+448 ITHVNVKGNINNLIK
-463 LQTRTGGSVEK
+463 LQTRTGASVEK
-474 LNIGSG
+474 LDIGSG

-495 HTVQKTQSLP
+495 HTKQKTQSLP

-517 ELNRLKQTRHHF
+517 ELNRLKKTRHHF
-529 QGRQLAALDW
+529 EGRQLATLDW
-539 EVKNSDGGSFMH
+539 EVKNSDGGSFMR
-551 LRVGLEDQIV
+551 LRVGLQDQIV

-590 EQFQKKHQLIPVSG
+590 EQFQKKHQFVPVSG

>member
-1 MFSNKTIVK
+1 MFSNKTIVN

-41 LEFKDD
+41 LEFKDN

-57 KLVLEWKGPKHP
+57 KLFLEWKGVKHP
-69 WLFTKSQ
+69 WLSIKSQ

-86 KTTTFDGYSK
+86 KTTTFDRYSK
-96 KKYVS
+96 EKYAP

-122 KDKSEY
+122 KDKLEY
-128 EEELEDAK
+128 KDAK
-136 DKHEEDFLQWEK
+136 DKHEEDLLEWEK
-148 DIEEYP
+148 EKTHFDKEAKKNYHDEVDEY
-154 KKLSDWKKEKELF
+154 
-167 YLDAMAEYNEKKAEF
+167 EKKRVKYRKEQE
-182 DDCSFL
+182 DDCTF
-188 CGDEPRIPIEA
+188 CMDRPVKPNQEIFG
-199 SYTEPKPKQKQKLK
+199 EPKPDK
-213 PELKKPPAPAKPR
+213 PTAPDKPS
-226 SFKEM
+226 SFNEIEM
-231 KPNINRDPAYQAAAL
+231 KPKKNSDPAYQVAAL
-246 ALRLSVKGCPSENF
+246 ALRLSVTGCPSGNF

-274 RAEDIKGAS
+274 RSEEIRGGS
-283 PWSESAGLIRCSVLT
+283 PWSESAGLIRCSVSS
-298 KTGRVLMKL
+298 KSGRVLMKL
-307 DIDKKRLVALS
+307 SIDQKRLVALS
-318 LDAPKG
+318 LDAPKA

-331 SSPALRK
+331 SSPVLRK
-338 FEKEFAKR
+338 FEKEYAKR

-361 ASYRNAAA
+361 ASYWNAAA

-375 VFEMSGKKKNFHKVS
+375 VFEMTGKKKNIQKVS
-390 STLPVYLYDTL
+390 STLPVYLYDTM
-401 EKNVDRLVTRVNL
+401 EKNLDRLVTRVNL

-438 NPKKWMTLAN
+438 DPKKWMALAK
-448 ITHVNVKGDINNLIK
+448 ITHVNVNGNINNLIK
-463 LQTRTGGSVEK
+463 LQTRTGASVEK
-474 LNIGSG
+474 LDIGSG

-495 HTVQKTQSLP
+495 HTKQKTQSLP

-517 ELNRLKQTRHHF
+517 ELNRLKKTSHHF
-529 QGRQLAALDW
+529 QGRQLATLDW
-539 EVKNSDGGSFMH
+539 EVKNSDGGSFMR
-551 LRVGLEDQIV
+551 LRVGLQDQIV